1 MPSHVRTLCST
12 SVVWRAAKCHCQA
25 AEFMLLF
32 LFKNKFKDLNK
43 FLNSAEYIITRK
55 REFLF
60 AWLWT
65 LCNHQ
70 DSRAK
75 LWCALQLR
83 GQMNSFYFSSTLI
96 SSVVKIHSS
105 RYDSLCCCRI
115 VRTGI
120 NVVLTLPGKER
131 TVWCGKQSR
140 ARNTKAGGP
149 LISAR
154 GTMLYPKHYF
164 FNYLSFRIYHCKYV
178 Y

>member
-1 MPSHVRTLCST
+1 MP
-12 SVVWRAAKCHCQA
+12 
-25 AEFMLLF
+25 LLGSWIYATF

-43 FLNSAEYIITRK
+43 LLNSAEYTITRK
-55 REFLF
+55 RVFLF

-75 LWCALQLR
+75 LRCALQLR
-83 GQMNSFYFSSTLI
+83 GQINSFYFSFE
-96 SSVVKIHSS
+96 VKIHSS

-115 VRTGI
+115 VRTSI

-140 ARNTKAGGP
+140 ARNTRAGGP

-154 GTMLYPKHYF
+154 GKLCCIQNTISLT
-164 FNYLSFRIYHCKYV
+164 IYHSGFIIV
-178 Y
+178 SVGFLSGIFSPNRDDF